1 MAKDLRVRGKFGI
14 THATGTTDTRLSPL
28 HTDFDDLE
36 EPEKGLYTHST
47 TKRTNYEGD
56 LTATYGRVLAEKHML
71 NAVAGLPLPAPPRP
85 APGPTDTR
93 PTASPTTSSALRRSR
108 TAIPRAASRPTPR
121 VRRVPRAST

>member
-36 EPEKGLYTHST
+36 ETEKGLYTHST

-71 NAVAGLPLPAPPRP
+71 NAVAGFNFNATKRT
-85 APGPTDTR
+85 ANGYKANGFTDDQF
-93 PTASPTTSSALRRSR
+93 ALRRSR